1 MIEFKAKKPDIKFL
15 MNGEIEISFKSEKTI
30 LKQFDGLK
38 DDIDLTVQVKEYRQ
52 KRSLS
57 QNAYMWVLLDEIGK
71 VVNRSKEDIYKE
83 LVKDYGVFEILPLK
97 DEAVKRF
104 NHNWSKNGLGWF
116 TEIMGKSKLKGY
128 TNLIAYYGSS
138 TYDTKE
144 MARLLDAVLFECE
157 ELGINTMTMQ
167 EIMLL
172 SNDNERTENENR

>member
-1 MIEFKAKKPDIKFL
+1 MIEFRTNKPEFKFL
-15 MNGEIEISFKSEKTI
+15 VNGKVEISFTCEKSI
-30 LKQFDGLK
+30 IRQFEGLK
-38 DDIDLTVQVKEYRQ
+38 DDKELTVQVKEYRQ

-57 QNAYMWVLLDEIGK
+57 QNAYMWVLLDEIAK
-71 VVNRSKEDIYKE
+71 AVNNTKENIYKE
-83 LVKDYGVFEILPLK
+83 LVKDYGVFEVLPIK

-116 TEIMGKSKLKGY
+116 TETIGQSKLKGY

-144 MARLLDAVLFECE
+144 MTRLLDAVVNECK
-157 ELGINTMTMQ
+157 ELGIQTLTMS

-172 SNDNERTENENR
+172 KNDNDGGLNE

>member
-1 MIEFKAKKPDIKFL
+1 MIEFKTNKPEFKFL
-15 MNGEIEISFKSEKTI
+15 VNGKVEISFTTDKSVI
-30 LKQFDGLK
+30 KQFQDVK
-38 DDIDLTVQVKEYRQ
+38 DDKELMVQVKEYRQ

-71 VVNRSKEDIYKE
+71 AVNRSKEDIYKE

-97 DEAVKRF
+97 DDAVKRF

-116 TEIMGKSKLKGY
+116 TEIIGKSKLKGY

-144 MARLLDAVLFECE
+144 MTRLLEAVINECQ
-157 ELGINTMTMQ
+157 ELGIQTMTLSEM
-167 EIMLL
+167 MLL
-172 SNDNERTENENR
+172 QNDNGG

>member
-1 MIEFKAKKPDIKFL
+1 MIEFKTKKPEFKFL
-15 MNGEIEISFKSEKTI
+15 RNGKIELSFECDKSI
-30 LKQFDGLK
+30 LKQLDNLK
-38 DDIDLTVQVKEYRQ
+38 DDKELTVQVKEYRQ

-71 VVNRSKEDIYKE
+71 AINRSKEDVYKE

-104 NHNWSKNGLGWF
+104 NHNWCKNGLGWF
-116 TEIMGKSKLKGY
+116 TETLGKSKLKGY

-144 MARLLDAVLFECE
+144 MARLLDAVVNECE
-157 ELGINTMTMQ
+157 ELGIPTMTMA

-172 SNDNERTENENR
+172 QNDNGG

>member
-1 MIEFKAKKPDIKFL
+1 MIEFKTKKPEFKFL
-15 MNGEIEISFKSEKTI
+15 INGMVEISFQANKSI
-30 LKQFDGLK
+30 LKDFDNIK
-38 DDIDLTVQVKEYRQ
+38 DDKELVVQVKEYRQ

-71 VVNRSKEDIYKE
+71 AVNRSKEDIYKE

-116 TEIMGKSKLKGY
+116 TEIIGKSKLNGY

-138 TYDTKE
+138 TYDTQE
-144 MARLLDAVLFECE
+144 MNRLLDAVITECQ
-157 ELGINTMTMQ
+157 ELGIPTMTLS
-167 EIMLL
+167 EIMMLK
-172 SNDNERTENENR
+172 NDNDGG

>member
-1 MIEFKAKKPDIKFL
+1 MIEFKTNKPEFKFL
-15 MNGEIEISFKSEKTI
+15 VNGMVEISFQANKSI
-30 LKQFDGLK
+30 LKDFDSIK
-38 DDIDLTVQVKEYRQ
+38 DDKELIVQVKEYRQ

-71 VVNRSKEDIYKE
+71 AVNRSKEDIYRE

-116 TEIMGKSKLKGY
+116 TEIIGKSKLNGY

-144 MARLLDAVLFECE
+144 MNRLLDAVIQECQD
-157 ELGINTMTMQ
+157 LGIPTMTLS

-172 SNDNERTENENR
+172 KNDNDGG

>member
-1 MIEFKAKKPDIKFL
+1 MIEFRTNKPEFKFL
-15 MNGEIEISFKSEKTI
+15 VNGKVEISFTTDKSI
-30 LKQFDGLK
+30 IKQFQEVK
-38 DDIDLTVQVKEYRQ
+38 DDKELMVQVKEYRQ

-71 VVNRSKEDIYKE
+71 AVNRSKEDVYKE

-104 NHNWSKNGLGWF
+104 NNNWSKNGLGWF
-116 TEIMGKSKLKGY
+116 TEIIGKSKLKGY
-128 TNLIAYYGSS
+128 TNIIAYYGSS

-144 MARLLDAVLFECE
+144 MNRLLDAVVNECE
-157 ELGINTMTMQ
+157 ELGIKTMTMA

-172 SNDNERTENENR
+172 QNDNGG

>member
-1 MIEFKAKKPDIKFL
+1 MIEFKAKKPEFKYL
-15 MNGEIEISFKSEKTI
+15 TTGEVEISFIGDKSI
-30 LKQFDGLK
+30 IRQFEGLK
-38 DDIDLTVQVKEYRQ
+38 DDIDLTIQVKEYRQ

-71 VVNRSKEDIYKE
+71 VINRSKEDVYKE

-97 DEAVKRF
+97 DEAVNRF
-104 NHNWSKNGLGWF
+104 NQNWSKNGLGWF

-138 TYDTKE
+138 TYNTKE

-157 ELGINTMTMQ
+157 ELGINTMTMD

-172 SNDNERTENENR
+172 SNDNERRGNNE